1 MGRTQQSLADEVG
14 VSRIYIQA
22 LESNRRMPSM
32 KLLHRLAEALQATVA
47 DMVDEYPKKGGRM
60 QLEDLLLSGEVDIW
74 FRRKKL
80 SDGELRSS
88 KFIRPSSFVS
98 LYKKSPIWGV
108 PKGNGLSFLPVFS
121 SVGTLSAIR

>member
-1 MGRTQQSLADEVG
+1 MICVSLGRRLRTLRKNMGRTQQSLADEVG

-80 SDGELRSS
+80 SDGELRRVERVIQAVLEDWEQEDEERT
-88 KFIRPSSFVS
+88 K
-98 LYKKSPIWGV
+98 
-108 PKGNGLSFLPVFS
+108 
-121 SVGTLSAIR
+121 